1 MPDASS
7 TSTLDKVTFRD
18 WLLALIGLLFTL
30 AGLLILP
37 TNPKVGIASLA
48 LFGPCLALF
57 VHIILR
63 KLRQQ
68 KLPQLTATVVGGQ
81 PIRPSRAR
89 IAKLG
94 AGLLAVGT
102 ILIVFRINDKPMF
115 LASVLL
121 IAMTGAVLLVG
132 LATGFLPR
140 TYIQFDPP
148 GLTFGTM
155 RAKATIPWSA
165 ITNVVRGEIQGNQ
178 AVLLWVDLGSVV
190 VEPASETAR
199 IHTQVASSIAWNG
212 ADFVIMSSSY
222 GVDAPVLLAAIE
234 RYVRFPAA
242 RAELHGDPKLGN

>member
-165 ITNVVRGEIQGNQ
+165 ITNECRSWRNSRQSGG
-178 AVLLWVDLGSVV
+178 APLGR
-190 VEPASETAR
+190 PWFRRRRAS
-199 IHTQVASSIAWNG
+199 
-212 ADFVIMSSSY
+212 
-222 GVDAPVLLAAIE
+222 
-234 RYVRFPAA
+234 
-242 RAELHGDPKLGN
+242 LGNGQNPHTGCLIHRVERRRLCHHEFELWRRRAGSLGGNRKIRSFSCGESRAAW